1 MTWRKWRKWRAR
13 RENEM
18 ADEDLKGIGYAP
30 LPDGGRLAY
39 EVLRGPDEGPPILLH
54 RPLGGTTAL
63 WGPFRE
69 ALSGRFRVISFD
81 PRGVGCSS
89 EASPLTTTRS
99 MAHDALALLDHLR
112 VEEAHVFGLSLGGMA
127 AMWIALDA
135 PSRVAK
141 LVLAS
146 TTDRGIAVTGTGV
159 RRGLGF
165 ARCLAEPGHR
175 VEACLA
181 RRILSRRFREER
193 AAEVER
199 IDELIRES
207 PTSRA
212 NILKLAAAAARHDVR
227 RRLTHIKS
235 ETLVLAAKDDPL
247 LDILSQE
254 ALAARIPNATFDV
267 ISPSGHDMSLEQPV
281 ATAARVAQFILGS

>member
-1 MTWRKWRKWRAR
+1 MSEHAARAT
-13 RENEM
+13 
-18 ADEDLKGIGYAP
+18 GYAP
-30 LPDGGRLAY
+30 LEDGGRLAY
-39 EVLRGPDEGPPILLH
+39 EVLRGASDGPPLLLL

-69 ALSGRFRVISFD
+69 ALAGRFRVISFD
-81 PRGVGCSS
+81 PRGVGSS
-89 EASPLTTTRS
+89 SDAKALTTTRS
-99 MAHDALALLDHLR
+99 MAADALALLDHLR
-112 VEEAHVFGLSLGGMA
+112 VEMADVFGLSLGGMA
-127 AMWIALDA
+127 AMWLAIDA

-141 LVLAS
+141 LILAS
-146 TTDRGIAVTGTGV
+146 TTDRGVSVTRAGA

-165 ARCLAEPGHR
+165 ARCLAKPEGA

-193 AAEVER
+193 PAEVAR

-212 NILKLAAAAARHDVR
+212 NIVKLAGAAARHDAR
-227 RRLTHIKS
+227 ADLAKIRCD
-235 ETLVLAAKDDPL
+235 TLVLAAKDDPL
-247 LDILSQE
+247 LDIASQE
-254 ALAARIPNATFDV
+254 ALARRIHRAIFDV